1 MTMPPAQQQGI
12 KGLHV
17 DYLEWKAEMLPGV
30 GVELIELV
38 DGTINLSELYIK
50 PGTILD
56 LDEIEFLES
65 KIAL

>member
-1 MTMPPAQQQGI
+1 MPSLQQQGI

-30 GVELIELV
+30 SVELIELV
-38 DGTINLSELYIK
+38 EGTVDLSELYIK

>member
-1 MTMPPAQQQGI
+1 MPVQQQGFM
-12 KGLHV
+12 GLHV

-38 DGTINLSELYIK
+38 DGGINLSELYVK
-50 PGTILD
+50 PGTVLD

>member
-1 MTMPPAQQQGI
+1 MPPAQKQGI

-30 GVELIELV
+30 SVELIELV
-38 DGTINLSELYIK
+38 EGTVDLSELYIK

>member
-1 MTMPPAQQQGI
+1 MPAQQQGFM
-12 KGLHV
+12 GLHV

-38 DGTINLSELYIK
+38 FGTVNLSELYVK
-50 PGTILD
+50 PGTLNLD
-56 LDEIEFLES
+56 DIEFLES

>member
-1 MTMPPAQQQGI
+1 MTMPPVQQQGI
-12 KGLHV
+12 EGLHV
-17 DYLEWKAEMLPGV
+17 DYLEWQTELLPGI

-38 DGTINLSELYIK
+38 DGAVSLSELYIK

>member
-1 MTMPPAQQQGI
+1 MPQGQQQGV

-17 DYLEWKAEMLPGV
+17 DYLEWKAEMLPGIS
-30 GVELIELV
+30 VELIELV
-38 DGTINLSELYIK
+38 EGTVDLSELYIK
-50 PGTILD
+50 PGTVLD

>member
-1 MTMPPAQQQGI
+1 MPHAQQQGI
-12 KGLHV
+12 QGLHV

-30 GVELIELV
+30 SVELIELV
-38 DGTINLSELYIK
+38 EGTVDLSELYIK

>member
-1 MTMPPAQQQGI
+1 MRPAQQQGLV
-12 KGLHV
+12 GLHV

-30 GVELIELV
+30 SVELIELV
-38 DGTINLSELYIK
+38 DGGVNLSELYIK

-56 LDEIEFLES
+56 LDEIEYLES

>member
-1 MTMPPAQQQGI
+1 M
-12 KGLHV
+12 GLHV

-38 DGTINLSELYIK
+38 DGTINLSELYVK
-50 PGTILD
+50 PGTIALD
-56 LDEIEFLES
+56 DIEFLES

>member
-1 MTMPPAQQQGI
+1 MPPLPQQGI
-12 KGLHV
+12 QGLHV

-38 DGTINLSELYIK
+38 DGAVDLSELYIK

>member
-1 MTMPPAQQQGI
+1 MPAQQHGF

-30 GVELIELV
+30 GVELIELI
-38 DGTINLSELYIK
+38 DGTVNLSELYVK
-50 PGTILD
+50 PGTVLD

>member
-1 MTMPPAQQQGI
+1 MHHEQHPGI
-12 KGLHV
+12 RGLHV

-30 GVELIELV
+30 SVELIELV
-38 DGTINLSELYIK
+38 EGTVDLSELYIK

>member
-1 MTMPPAQQQGI
+1 MNTQPPRPT
-12 KGLHV
+12 GLHV

-30 GVELIELV
+30 SVELIELV
-38 DGTINLSELYIK
+38 EGTVNLSELYIK
-50 PGTILD
+50 PGTVLD

>member
-1 MTMPPAQQQGI
+1 MMHAQQGFM
-12 KGLHV
+12 GLHV

-30 GVELIELV
+30 GVELIELI
-38 DGTINLSELYIK
+38 DGGINLSELYVK
-50 PGTILD
+50 PGTVLD

>member
-1 MTMPPAQQQGI
+1 MPPLQQQGI
-12 KGLHV
+12 QGLHV

-30 GVELIELV
+30 SVELIELV
-38 DGTINLSELYIK
+38 EGTVDLSELYIK

>member
-1 MTMPPAQQQGI
+1 MPVQQASFV
-12 KGLHV
+12 GLHV
-17 DYLEWKAEMLPGV
+17 DYLEWQAEMLPGV

-38 DGTINLSELYIK
+38 DGAINLSELYVK

>member
-1 MTMPPAQQQGI
+1 MPVQQPSFV
-12 KGLHV
+12 GLHV
-17 DYLEWKAEMLPGV
+17 DYLEWQAEMLPGV

-38 DGTINLSELYIK
+38 DGAVNLSELYVK

>member
-1 MTMPPAQQQGI
+1 MMPAQQQGFM
-12 KGLHV
+12 GLHV

-38 DGTINLSELYIK
+38 FGTVNLSELYVK
-50 PGTILD
+50 PGTLNLD
-56 LDEIEFLES
+56 DIEFLES

>member
-1 MTMPPAQQQGI
+1 MTMPQGQQQGV

-17 DYLEWKAEMLPGV
+17 DYLEWKAEMLPGIS
-30 GVELIELV
+30 VELIELV
-38 DGTINLSELYIK
+38 EGTVDLSELYIK
-50 PGTILD
+50 PGTVLD

>member
-1 MTMPPAQQQGI
+1 MTARP
-12 KGLHV
+12 KLHV

-30 GVELIELV
+30 SVELIELV
-38 DGTINLSELYIK
+38 EGSVNLSELYIK
-50 PGTILD
+50 PGTVLD

>member
-1 MTMPPAQQQGI
+1 MPPPQQQEGI
-12 KGLHV
+12 LGLHV

-38 DGTINLSELYIK
+38 GGAIDLSELYIK

>member
-1 MTMPPAQQQGI
+1 MAPTPQHQGLP
-12 KGLHV
+12 GLHV

-38 DGTINLSELYIK
+38 DGAVNLSELYIK
-50 PGTILD
+50 PGTVLD